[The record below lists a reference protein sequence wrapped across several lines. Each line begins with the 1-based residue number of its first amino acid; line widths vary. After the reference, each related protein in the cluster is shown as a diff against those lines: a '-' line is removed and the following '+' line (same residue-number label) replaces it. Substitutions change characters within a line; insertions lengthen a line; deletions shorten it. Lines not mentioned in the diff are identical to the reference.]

1 MSEAGLHAGAVA
13 PRLPAG
19 ARRSRVFRAFVRN
32 RLAVIGLVLLVAL
45 VGSAALAPWIAPH
58 PPLQMNLQNAYAP
71 PGSTGHLLGTDNF
84 GRDILSRLI
93 HGSRISLFIGI
104 VVVSIAASIGTVLGL
119 LAGYLGGWVDDLVMR
134 AVEIFYAFPFLVL
147 AIAVIAVFGPSIVN
161 VMWVLGL
168 VSWPL
173 YARLVRAQV
182 LALRDV
188 EYIEAARAA
197 GMSRWRVMF
206 RHVLPNTLTPIIV
219 AATFGIPEAILA
231 SAALG
236 FLGMGVQPP
245 TPEWG
250 VMISEGKDFIRRAPY
265 LITWPGIAIVVV
277 VLGFNFLGDGLRDAL
292 DPRAQ
297 RKG

>member
-1 MSEAGLHAGAVA
+1 MLG
-13 PRLPAG
+13 
-19 ARRSRVFRAFVRN
+19 FV
-32 RLAVIGLVLLVAL
+32 VLLVL
-45 VGSAALAPWIAPH
+45 VTAATFAPWIAPYD
-58 PPLQMNLQNAYAP
+58 PLEMNLTNMYAP
-71 PGSTGHLLGTDNF
+71 PGSPGHLLGTDNF

-93 HGSRISLFIGI
+93 YGARISLYIGI
-104 VVVSIAASIGTVLGL
+104 VVVSIAATLGSVLGL
-119 LAGYLGGWVDDLVMR
+119 LAGYLGGWVDTAVTR

-147 AIAVIAVFGPSIVN
+147 AIAVIAVFGPNIVN

-182 LALRDV
+182 MALRDV
-188 EYIEAARAA
+188 EYIEAARAS
-197 GMSRWRVMF
+197 GMHPARVMF
-206 RHVLPNTLTPIIV
+206 AHVLPNVLTPIVV

-250 VMISEGKDFIRRAPY
+250 VMISEGKDFIRRAPF
-265 LITWPGIAIVVV
+265 LITWPGIAIATV
-277 VLGFNFLGDGLRDAL
+277 VLAFNFLGDGLRDAL
-292 DPRAQ
+292 DPRAA
-297 RKG
+297 RK